1 MVNVEERLKILN
13 LLQEGKITA
22 AEAARLLEA
31 LETSASGRP
40 GSRGP
45 FAPSPPPAPYTS
57 GPMGGGKWLRVR
69 VTDTNSGK
77 TRVNVR
83 LPLNLVGSG
92 IRLGMKF
99 SPEIEGLDPNALMEW
114 IQSGEMGQIVDV
126 LDEEDGEHVE
136 VFIE

>member
-1 MVNVEERLKILN
+1 MANVEERLKILN

-31 LETSASGRP
+31 LETSTSGKA
-40 GSRGP
+40 GQRGP
-45 FAPSPPPAPYTS
+45 ANPVPPPPP
-57 GPMGGGKWLRVR
+57 GPVGGGRWLRVR

-99 SPEIEGLDPNALMEW
+99 SPEIDGLDPNELMDW
-114 IQSGEMGQIVDV
+114 IRSGELGQIVDV
-126 LDEEDGEHVE
+126 MDEEDGEHVE